1 MIKHLNR
8 RQPLGRS
15 ITFSIVFVIVN
26 YLGLTTVR
34 ANEPIQQIDLQQSV
48 DLKSSD
54 WAFRSFKSIVD
65 RYNCLSPSAETRS
78 NQIQQIDRTKF
89 AKDLHDCTDR
99 IKNIAEIDPA
109 DLETLSQLQIEFST
123 EVTALKGKLERLET
137 DVIKIETQQFST
149 TTKLS
154 GQAIFAI
161 NAGTFGGD
169 RIIAPRGAI
178 VSRSQPMQIPV
189 FGTFLLLQLL
199 IILSYYLDRAVRE
212 L

>member
-1 MIKHLNR
+1 MLYFWRRLLIKHLNR

-54 WAFRSFKSIVD
+54 RAFRSFKSIVD

-89 AKDLHDCTDR
+89 AKDLPDCTDR

-109 DLETLSQLQIEFST
+109 DLETLS
-123 EVTALKGKLERLET
+123 
-137 DVIKIETQQFST
+137 
-149 TTKLS
+149 
-154 GQAIFAI
+154 
-161 NAGTFGGD
+161 
-169 RIIAPRGAI
+169 
-178 VSRSQPMQIPV
+178 
-189 FGTFLLLQLL
+189 
-199 IILSYYLDRAVRE
+199 
-212 L
+212 